1 MAYCPKCGV
10 EVEKNRVSCPL
21 CNFPIPDTLEEKEIG
36 GNKYP
41 QAINTYGED
50 HLGKKNKAF
59 FSIGIIALSMLVI
72 LVVIYF
78 IYPSNHQL
86 IKYISVADLGVFA
99 IIFFSMGY
107 LKSGYNF
114 LGIYA
119 TVLLVSYCI
128 YVIGNGTTNWFYDF
142 AFPIATL
149 TYMDTII
156 FRLIF
161 RYNRHRNQFIYVPT
175 NLILFAIV
183 LALGLDGI
191 ISYHFLGDLNLT
203 WSLIVLVSGGCIIIL
218 LQVIYHKIPEKTRH
232 MLKKKMHV

>member
-10 EVEKNRVSCPL
+10 EVEKNRITCPL
-21 CNFPIPDTLEEKEIG
+21 CDFPIPDVGEKKEVG

-41 QAINTYGED
+41 QAINTYSED
-50 HLGKKNKAF
+50 HLGKMNKVF

-72 LVVIYF
+72 LLVIYL
-78 IYPSNHQL
+78 IYPSSHQL
-86 IKYISVADLGVFA
+86 IKYISIVDLGVFA

-107 LKSGYNF
+107 LKSTYNC
-114 LGIYA
+114 LGIYI
-119 TVLLVSYCI
+119 TVLLVCFCI
-128 YVIGNGTTNWFYDF
+128 YLIGNSPTNWFYDF

-149 TYMDTII
+149 TYVDIII
-156 FRLIF
+156 FRLMF
-161 RYNRHRNQFIYVPT
+161 KSNRHRNQFIYMPT

-183 LALGLDGI
+183 FSLGLDGI
-191 ISYHFLGDLNLT
+191 ISFHFLGALDLT
-203 WSLIVLVSGGCIIIL
+203 WSLIVLASGACIIVI